1 MNETTKT
8 LLQIYVIGYLLGLA
22 PFFVSLFFVRR
33 LKVRAVR
40 ATVSALIA
48 ATTSTPI
55 FFVPG
60 WFAVFLPISLGYW
73 IAPNMLL
80 WTFTQVIPEAPWIHL
95 ASLAATL
102 LVGFLVGWLL
112 KPSAVNNSLKPK
124 RLRDSA

>member
-1 MNETTKT
+1 MNEATKT

-22 PFFVSLFFVRR
+22 PFFFSLFFVRR

-48 ATTSTPI
+48 AATSTPI

-73 IAPNMLL
+73 LAPELL
-80 WTFTQVIPEAPWIHL
+80 PWTFTQVIPETPWIHV

-102 LVGFLVGWLL
+102 LVGFLIGWLL
-112 KPSAVNNSLKPK
+112 EPFAASNSFKP
-124 RLRDSA
+124 